1 MLMRVDFPSPV
12 CPGNICYMG
21 ATNMKYES
29 HTNDDNVE
37 LKTTFQKLVLD
48 LAGNRVKPNIG
59 RGTDF
64 FDCGGHGSLT

>member
-1 MLMRVDFPSPV
+1 
-12 CPGNICYMG
+12 MG